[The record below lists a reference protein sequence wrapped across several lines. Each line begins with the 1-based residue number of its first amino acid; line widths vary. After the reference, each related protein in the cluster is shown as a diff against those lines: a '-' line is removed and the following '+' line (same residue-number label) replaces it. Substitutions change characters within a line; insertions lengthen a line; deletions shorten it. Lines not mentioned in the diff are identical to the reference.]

1 MEANGRI
8 SELEQEASVSEN
20 AGMSPKP
27 TQPRWVRWTVGIS
40 AFLTLFA
47 VWGNFYVFGI
57 VLLPFLCEFGAGRAV
72 TSGVSSTGLILLA
85 LFAPVA
91 TFLLKRTRASVPMYG
106 GIIMCFLG
114 NFLASFSPNIA
125 VLYLT
130 YGVILG
136 IGSSLSYTTCIVDL
150 PLYYP
155 ENERARAI
163 AFCETGAV
171 LGLITMAPLMDV
183 CVKHL
188 GWRKALWVFAALIA
202 LLLLPAP
209 FAFNPKYKCSEY
221 AKKSENDGDELEP
234 ASTES
239 DGQSTADKNTAETA
253 VEGTPGNARNGT
265 VRALDAEQCTPS
277 TSLAMIPLNDVA
289 VSRRANGD
297 SLPRQPNGHNTRS
310 MDMLPVRVVSPHASL
325 HEVNLDSCSVIS
337 VPVDAGGSNME
348 VEDSVPLLLDN
359 GDVETCP
366 EQSKKEVLTGWKP
379 YVHLVKNSQF
389 VLFCSAACLWYVC
402 FNAPLVYLVDMSE
415 AARRAAE
422 NNTGVNETA
431 VCESSFTDS
440 MLYIYMSLALL
451 VCFPLGGWWFDRL
464 PSVRHRLVLLI
475 GMYIVTG
482 FLVAVIPLAKTEWQ
496 FALVSVGVG
505 VSRTPDV
512 LHPAFLMSLLGD
524 DLYPYAWT
532 LLLLTSALFDA
543 AAPPIVGAL
552 HDALGNFLIPYLMM
566 AGVIA
571 ISSLILSLLLL
582 RVTSRTL
589 KSTLQSWVASC
600 CCRTTRRYHDNVRA
614 VRYRVRLDTDEG

>member
-1 MEANGRI
+1 MCVSGCVCVCVHVSAYVRACVCVC
-8 SELEQEASVSEN
+8 LCMSVHVSVHV
-20 AGMSPKP
+20 S
-27 TQPRWVRWTVGIS
+27 V
-40 AFLTLFA
+40 
-47 VWGNFYVFGI
+47 YVCI
-57 VLLPFLCEFGAGRAV
+57 C
-72 TSGVSSTGLILLA
+72 
-85 LFAPVA
+85 
-91 TFLLKRTRASVPMYG
+91 
-106 GIIMCFLG
+106 
-114 NFLASFSPNIA
+114 
-125 VLYLT
+125 LYMHT
-130 YGVILG
+130 HAHR
-136 IGSSLSYTTCIVDL
+136 
-150 PLYYP
+150 YYP

-402 FNAPLVYLVDMSE
+402 FNAPLVYLVSDM
-415 AARRAAE
+415 ARTHTYTHAHIHIH
-422 NNTGVNETA
+422 TYT
-431 VCESSFTDS
+431 
-440 MLYIYMSLALL
+440 
-451 VCFPLGGWWFDRL
+451 
-464 PSVRHRLVLLI
+464 H
-475 GMYIVTG
+475 
-482 FLVAVIPLAKTEWQ
+482 
-496 FALVSVGVG
+496 
-505 VSRTPDV
+505 
-512 LHPAFLMSLLGD
+512 
-524 DLYPYAWT
+524 
-532 LLLLTSALFDA
+532 LTS
-543 AAPPIVGAL
+543 PQTCP
-552 HDALGNFLIPYLMM
+552 
-566 AGVIA
+566 
-571 ISSLILSLLLL
+571 
-582 RVTSRTL
+582 SR
-589 KSTLQSWVASC
+589 K
-600 CCRTTRRYHDNVRA
+600 R
-614 VRYRVRLDTDEG
+614 